1 MEEVWKDIE
10 SIVEPDGTYA
20 YQVSNLGNVRRA
32 KEVVSKVYVNGLGT
46 AGYTGEYTR
55 RLKPAQLKL
64 NNTYDRK
71 GRPRYSYV
79 SIKDHTYTVHRLVAR
94 AFLADTYREGLVVN
108 HKDGNRHNN
117 NVDNLEWCTQAEN
130 ELHSHRVLGKVAW
143 NKGKSGYHINS
154 WNEERRHRNDGR
166 NAEICKKFNSGTSAI
181 SLGKEYGLNR
191 NSIYDIV
198 KRGQNNG

>member
-1 MEEVWKDIE
+1 MEEIWKDIE

-32 KEVVSKVYVNGLGT
+32 KEVVSKVYVNGLGS

-94 AFLADTYREGLVVN
+94 AFLADTYREGLEVN

-117 NVDNLEWCTQAEN
+117 NVDNLEWCTRREN
-130 ELHSHRVLGKVAW
+130 EQHSYNVLGKKVW
-143 NKGKSGYHINS
+143 NKGTKGLMPKE
-154 WNEERRHRNDGR
+154 WKPERKAKYIERNKELYADYIAG
-166 NAEICKKFNSGTSAI
+166 
-181 SLGKEYGLNR
+181 LGVPELAAK
-191 NSIYDIV
+191 YDICSEYV
-198 KRGQNNG
+198 RQILKEMAI